1 MKDDM
6 ELHVVVHYAAAEEP
20 FKDNHAKRI
29 ETVGQLKTRVLTAFG
44 LTEGQG
50 PDNTMI
56 SYTLHHGKAT
66 LENPDQ
72 TLGEVAHDEKV
83 LQLKLSQQITQGAR
97 R

>member
-20 FKDNHAKRI
+20 FQDKHAKGI
-29 ETVGQLKTRVLTAFG
+29 ETVGQLKTRVLSAFG

-50 PDNTMI
+50 PDNTII

-66 LENPDQ
+66 LENLDQ
-72 TLGEVAHDEKV
+72 TLGDIAGDQKV
-83 LQLKLSQQITQGAR
+83 LQLKLSQQITQGA
-97 R
+97 